1 MTTRSVLGHV
11 VMDIPDDY
19 QVSTRSRDIPDDY
32 QVSTRSHGHGH
43 T

>member
-11 VMDIPDDY
+11 VMDIHVPDDY
-19 QVSTRSRDIPDDY
+19 QVSTRSR
-32 QVSTRSHGHGH
+32 GHGH

>member
-19 QVSTRSRDIPDDY
+19 QVSTRSRGD
-32 QVSTRSHGHGH
+32 GHI
-43 T
+43 

>member
-19 QVSTRSRDIPDDY
+19 QVSTRSRD
-32 QVSTRSHGHGH
+32 GHGH

>member
-1 MTTRSVLGHV
+1 MTTRSVQGHV
-11 VMDIPDDY
+11 VM
-19 QVSTRSRDIPDDY
+19 DIPDDY

>member
-11 VMDIPDDY
+11 VMDVPDDY
-19 QVSTRSRDIPDDY
+19 QVSIRSP
-32 QVSTRSHGHGH
+32 GHGH